1 MYFSGDFTI
10 ELWAALSVNSNTPYP
25 RLWSVYPRTSTA
37 VRQHFIELSVD
48 NTNSDNV
55 YLGVM
60 GTEYAAGV
68 ATSQLA
74 GQWHHFAVVRFG
86 TSVTLYIDGTPYLNV
101 YQSGVIGD
109 GTATLRVG
117 GVDPSA
123 ESISQWQGNIADFRV
138 VDGQAL
144 YTG

>member
-10 ELWAALSVNSNTPYP
+10 ELWALSVDTSIPYP

-37 VRQHFIELSVD
+37 VRQHFIELAVD
-48 NTNSDNV
+48 NTNSNNV

-60 GTEYAAGV
+60 GMEYTAGFP
-68 ATSQLA
+68 ASQLA
-74 GQWHHFAVVRFG
+74 GQWHHFAVVRLG
-86 TSVTLYIDGTPYLNV
+86 TLVTLYIDGTPFINV
-101 YQSGVIGD
+101 DQSGDIGD

-117 GVDPSA
+117 GVDPRA
-123 ESISQWQGNIADFRV
+123 ESMSQWQGNIADFRV
-138 VDGQAL
+138 VQGQAL